1 MSSMVLTQLLNPDSG
16 IDRSTA
22 GPAAENGDRSESGPS
37 RYDDVVRQ
45 QEKRVEKRRLEDRAA
60 QQRQEQSRQAD
71 REQDSRSVA
80 RDRDQEVTRERDDGS
95 RKDTAEASG
104 ERRTDGAGK
113 SRPAE
118 KADRA
123 TGERKTADDG
133 EAGDGNTADTRK
145 ARADSDVS
153 ADRLPAEPAELTD
166 LLPSA
171 EPVVEDAAGV
181 EVVPAAA
188 MMQGA
193 APAPESAAR
202 LGNLLAGPGQK
213 PGAAPTLGTL
223 FAAMLG
229 GGKESSG
236 KGGDLLASLQS
247 GNAQLHSE
255 SSGKFADTLTSQLGT
270 RLSAPELTQALNQA
284 STLRGQEA
292 QAMMRNYSTSVDVP
306 VGANEW
312 GEKVM
317 GKLAWLTAS
326 QMSVA
331 EIHITPP
338 ELGPIDVRVQVQN
351 DQATVTVH
359 ATTPAVRDQLELHG
373 HRLRDMLSEQGLS
386 LEGFDVSDSPGRE
399 AADQQGDGDGTGD
412 NPGAGQL
419 AGEDIDAD
427 AASLTEGSLDLSWR
441 GEVDLYA

>member
-22 GPAAENGDRSESGPS
+22 GQAVENGGRSESGPS
-37 RYDDVVRQ
+37 RYDEVVRQ
-45 QEKRVEKRRLEDRAA
+45 QEKRLEKRRLEDRAA

-71 REQDSRSVA
+71 REQDGRSVA
-80 RDRDQEVTRERDDGS
+80 RERDQGVTKDRDHGS
-95 RKDTAEASG
+95 RKDAAEAAG

-113 SRPAE
+113 ARS
-118 KADRA
+118 ADKRER
-123 TGERKTADDG
+123 TDGEQKTADAGQADDG
-133 EAGDGNTADTRK
+133 KGVDTRQ
-145 ARADSDVS
+145 ARADSGEGT
-153 ADRLPAEPAELTD
+153 DRLPADSAELTD
-166 LLPSA
+166 LLHSA
-171 EPVVEDAAGV
+171 GPAAEDAAGI
-181 EVVPAAA
+181 EVPPAA

-193 APAPESAAR
+193 APAPEVATR
-202 LGNLLAGPGQK
+202 LTSLMTGPGQK

-223 FAAMLG
+223 FAAMLE

-247 GNAQLHSE
+247 GNTQLLSE
-255 SSGKFADTLTSQLGT
+255 SSGKFADTLTSQLST
-270 RLSAPELTQALNQA
+270 RLSAPELTQSLNQA

-292 QAMMRNYSTSVDVP
+292 QALMRNYSTSVDVP
-306 VGANEW
+306 VGGNEW

-359 ATTPAVRDQLELHG
+359 AATPAVRDQLELHG
-373 HRLRDMLSEQGLS
+373 HRLRDMLGEQGLS

-399 AADQQGDGDGTGD
+399 AADQQGDGDGSGD
-412 NPGAGQL
+412 NAAAGQL
-419 AGEDIDAD
+419 AGESVDGDASSV
-427 AASLTEGSLDLSWR
+427 AEGTLDLSWR